1 MPGGIIPADHEARTW
16 HLDAGLVPF
25 PAVPGITGMPRV
37 CMSVPLSIL
46 RLITPDT
53 SLRSRPVVILF
64 VPGFR
69 QQTDPV
75 QEAPRPRGEEPTGK
89 EKPGLAGETGK
100 IDEADEAQG
109 GTCSLV
115 RDEELL

>member
-69 QQTDPV
+69 QQSDPV
-75 QEAPRPRGEEPTGK
+75 PEKRPVRVAKNQPGRKHLAWPAFLTRVTIDTMPEPRENTG
-89 EKPGLAGETGK
+89 
-100 IDEADEAQG
+100 
-109 GTCSLV
+109 
-115 RDEELL
+115 